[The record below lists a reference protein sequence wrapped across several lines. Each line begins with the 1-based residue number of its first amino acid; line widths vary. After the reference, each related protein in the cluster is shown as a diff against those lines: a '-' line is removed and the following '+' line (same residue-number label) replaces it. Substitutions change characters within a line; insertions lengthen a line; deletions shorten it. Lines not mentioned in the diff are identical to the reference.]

1 MSKKKNETFY
11 ANGSFDGID
20 TVKGLETAYVD
31 RVKVFTKKGNKLVES
46 WQYLKVI
53 YDLATNRPFT
63 QVWTTRP
70 VVNGK
75 KVDFTEVKYE
85 HSDKLY
91 VSEEIQNLSREA
103 FYEFAGKKIKEE
115 EFKAKFGR
123 KTYNMKGLQA
133 LNFK

>member
-1 MSKKKNETFY
+1 MKKKNVTFY
-11 ANGSFDGID
+11 ANGQLEGVP
-20 TVKGLETAYVD
+20 TVAGLETAYVD
-31 RVKVFTKKGNKLVES
+31 RIKVFTKGKKGLVET

-53 YDLATNRPFT
+53 YDYSTMRPFT

-91 VSEEIQNLSREA
+91 QSEEIQGLSREA
-103 FYEFAGKKIKEE
+103 FYELLGKKIKEDDL
-115 EFKAKFGR
+115 KAKFGR
-123 KTYNMKGLQA
+123 KTYNMKGLQS